1 MPNYRYQTPDTMCR
15 TRNVCKESCM
25 EQRMPGRDICDGPI
39 AMAYVPWQKWQAL
52 YEAEKGSAVERS
64 SQSLTNHLKEQEG
77 GCDDGEQVIKK
88 RVVGLDQCGEFC
100 SR

>member
-52 YEAEKGSAVERS
+52 YEAEKGFCRGTIFAEID
-64 SQSLTNHLKEQEG
+64 KPFEG
-77 GCDDGEQVIKK
+77 TGG
-88 RVVGLDQCGEFC
+88 RL
-100 SR
+100 R